1 MMWRRHHLIWV
12 ILLAIQPLML
22 SGCGSNAP
30 PPGATGTP
38 SAQDALSDMVSLL
51 NHFKSEGKPP
61 PATIAQIMPIEP
73 GFPNAYLGLVRKE
86 IDYVWGQSIDPAGAG
101 KVLAYEKAVETGSG
115 YVLMQDGT
123 IKTMQSAEFQALPKA
138 GK

>member
-1 MMWRRHHLIWV
+1 MMWRRHHLVGV
-12 ILLAIQPLML
+12 ILATIQAFLL
-22 SGCGSNAP
+22 VGCGSSKP

-38 SAQDALSDMVSLL
+38 NAQEALSDMVLLL
-51 NHFKSEGKPP
+51 NHLKSEGKPP
-61 PATIAQIMPIEP
+61 PAAIAQIVPIEP
-73 GFPNAYLGLVRKE
+73 LFPSAYLGLVRNE
-86 IDYVWGQSIDPAGAG
+86 TDYVWGQTIDPAGAG